1 MLTMEQIEAELLK
14 KFKMNGLMLSDQHVI
29 HLMDQSLESGNS
41 QIISAGI
48 KKDGTLTKS
57 SKVASMNEF
66 EELRH
71 YVRELYVKTGNEI
84 IDGNVGIA
92 PYKMKEKTP
101 CTFCAYKSVC
111 QFDESNEN
119 NHYRI
124 LNPQSKETVFELI
137 RREGQENG

>member
-1 MLTMEQIEAELLK
+1 
-14 KFKMNGLMLSDQHVI
+14 
-29 HLMDQSLESGNS
+29 MDQSLESGNS

-48 KKDGTLTKS
+48 KKDGTLTKN

-66 EELRH
+66 EDLRH

-84 IDGNVGIA
+84 IDGAVDIA
-92 PYKMKEKTP
+92 PYKLKEKTP

-111 QFDESNEN
+111 QFDEAIEN

-124 LNPQSKETVFELI
+124 LKPQSNETVFEQI
-137 RREGQENG
+137 RKEKDNG